1 MMLGLM
7 CLLAVVLVVVVV
19 VAVIVTVIVVVAVDN
34 NAVIVAAAA
43 VVVDD
48 VVADSFV
55 VVVVV
60 ANTGTRTA
68 LQGSILRAQC
78 ARTTAFG
85 GRARDMHIPEPGQHD
100 IIPSDA
106 KTSLCLLI
114 LALMS
119 WR

>member
-1 MMLGLM
+1 MMLVLM
-7 CLLAVVLVVVVV
+7 CLLAVVLVVV